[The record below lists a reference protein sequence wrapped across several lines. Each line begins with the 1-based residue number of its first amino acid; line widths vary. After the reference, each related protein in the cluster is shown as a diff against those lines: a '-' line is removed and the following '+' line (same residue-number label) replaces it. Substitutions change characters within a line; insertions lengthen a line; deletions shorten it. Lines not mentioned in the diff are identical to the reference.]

1 MTDVERQYAR
11 AVFSLALEREEI
23 DEVYQELKSFSESLS
38 GETRQFFLHPRID
51 DVDKRNVVE
60 IVCKNKL
67 LTNFLKVII
76 DNDRMELID
85 TITYA
90 YLDLI
95 HEMNQVVEVNV
106 SSNVQLSES
115 NIKKIKKSLELKLL
129 KKVKITQSID
139 SSIIGGMK
147 LEYQGN
153 VIDQTINSSLESMKQ
168 TLLGG
173 N

>member
-11 AVFSLALEREEI
+11 AVFLLALEREEI
-23 DEVYQELKSFSESLS
+23 DEVYQELKSFTESLS

-51 DVDKRNVVE
+51 DEDKHNV
-60 IVCKNKL
+60 IDKVCKNKL
-67 LTNFLKVII
+67 LINFLKVVI
-76 DNDRMELID
+76 DNDRMELIE

-95 HEMNQVVEVNV
+95 HDMNQVVEVNV
-106 SSNVQLSES
+106 SSNVELSEL

-129 KKVKITQSID
+129 KKIKINQTID
-139 SSIIGGMK
+139 SSIIGGIK
-147 LEYQGN
+147 LEYQDN

>member
-11 AVFSLALEREEI
+11 AVFSLALERDEI
-23 DEVYQELKSFSESLS
+23 DEVYQELKNFSDSLS

-51 DVDKRNVVE
+51 DQDKRVVVE
-60 IVCKNKL
+60 NVCKNQL
-67 LTNFLKVII
+67 LINFLKVII

-85 TITYA
+85 TIVYA
-90 YLDLI
+90 YLDLV
-95 HEMNQVVEVNV
+95 HEMNQIVEVNV
-106 SSNVQLSES
+106 SSKIELTES
-115 NIKKIKKSLELKLL
+115 NIKKIKKSLELRLL
-129 KKVKITQSID
+129 KKVKITQTID
-139 SSIIGGMK
+139 PTIIGGIK

-153 VIDQTINSSLESMKQ
+153 VIDQTINSSLEAMKQ

>member
-23 DEVYQELKSFSESLS
+23 DEVYQELKNFSDSLS

-51 DVDKRNVVE
+51 DQDKRAVVE
-60 IVCKNKL
+60 KVCKNQL
-67 LTNFLKVII
+67 LINFLKVVI
-76 DNDRMELID
+76 DNDRMELME
-85 TITYA
+85 TIVYA
-90 YLDLI
+90 YLDLV

-106 SSNVQLSES
+106 SSKIELTES

-129 KKVKITQSID
+129 KKVKITHSVD
-139 SSIIGGMK
+139 PSIIGGIK
-147 LEYQGN
+147 IEYQGN
-153 VIDQTINSSLESMKQ
+153 VIDQTINSSLEMMKQ